1 MERGT
6 SMMKFF
12 CFLVIPATVFPAMLP
27 DASRDFLELMMNDK
41 SMRTTRV
48 GIYFVDLENKE
59 IILAHNEHKLFVPA
73 SVMKLFSTLLAWEV
87 LEEGFAYETKIYIPK
102 GSQPPYVKGDVVI
115 KGSGDPSLNH
125 AVFEKHL
132 VKFKEIGF
140 QAVKGSLV
148 IDNFAFDKERWST
161 RWPWDLDDN
170 PHVDALIVQNR
181 VRGFNP
187 YDGNEVALYV
197 GELVKETLQR
207 FGLQIDGVKVGKLE
221 PESFEE
227 FITIRSQP
235 LRELIRVT
243 NKVSHNSYAEQIF
256 RTVGLQLF
264 GFGSNANAIK
274 ALNQFVNKIVGK
286 DYPRNFADG
295 CGLYN
300 LVSPCMTAKLLEY
313 AYEKHGGLDGFI
325 STLSVAGKD
334 DTLARRLVSYQVY
347 GKTSILAY
355 CASLAGVAIT
365 KSGKK
370 AAFAIFVNNYSSQ
383 YPRDQIDS
391 IVKWVCNNY

>member
-1 MERGT
+1 ML
-6 SMMKFF
+6 KFL
-12 CFLVIPATVFPAMLP
+12 CFLVIPATVFPAMLS
-27 DASRDFLELMMNDK
+27 DASRDFLELMISDE
-41 SMRTTRV
+41 SMRTAHV

-59 IILAHNEHKLFVPA
+59 AVLAHNEHKLFVPT

-87 LEEGFAYETKIYIPK
+87 LGEGFTYETKIYTPK
-102 GSQPPYVKGDVVI
+102 GSQPPYVKGDIVI

-125 AVFEKHL
+125 VVFEKHL

-140 QAVKGSLV
+140 QTAEGSLV
-148 IDNFAFDKERWST
+148 IDNSAFDKERWST
-161 RWPWDLDDN
+161 RWLWNLDDN

-187 YDGNEVALYV
+187 YDESEVALYV

-207 FGLQIDGVKVGKLE
+207 LGVQIEGVKVGKLE

-264 GFGSNANAIK
+264 GFGIATRT
-274 ALNQFVNKIVGK
+274 
-286 DYPRNFADG
+286 P
-295 CGLYN
+295 
-300 LVSPCMTAKLLEY
+300 
-313 AYEKHGGLDGFI
+313 
-325 STLSVAGKD
+325 
-334 DTLARRLVSYQVY
+334 
-347 GKTSILAY
+347 
-355 CASLAGVAIT
+355 
-365 KSGKK
+365 
-370 AAFAIFVNNYSSQ
+370 
-383 YPRDQIDS
+383 
-391 IVKWVCNNY
+391 